1 MLRKLAKLILMPN
14 EEQTIETPE
23 EGESLDFNSPAF
35 TFTPAGRHTYRQ
47 EGYYLVCK
55 SCELHHAV
63 FIGPDKIM
71 VGEDEKGNPILKKRI
86 DI

>member
-1 MLRKLAKLILMPN
+1 MTN
-14 EEQTIETPE
+14 EELKEEIKE

-71 VGEDEKGNPILKKRI
+71 VGETEDGKPILKNKKELGYL
-86 DI
+86 

>member
-1 MLRKLAKLILMPN
+1 MTN
-14 EEQTIETPE
+14 EELKEEIKE

-63 FIGPDKIM
+63 FIGPDKVM
-71 VGEDEKGNPILKKRI
+71 VGETEDGQPILKTKKELGYL
-86 DI
+86 

>member
-1 MLRKLAKLILMPN
+1 MTN
-14 EEQTIETPE
+14 EELKEEIKE

-63 FIGPDKIM
+63 FIGPYKIM
-71 VGEDEKGNPILKKRI
+71 VGETEDGKPILKNKKELGYL
-86 DI
+86 